1 MNFVYRFCIPSLTI
15 YVMMV
20 EEESLETETIAE
32 AILQMVLVS
41 E

>member
-1 MNFVYRFCIPSLTI
+1 MI

-32 AILQMVLVS
+32 AILQMVLIS